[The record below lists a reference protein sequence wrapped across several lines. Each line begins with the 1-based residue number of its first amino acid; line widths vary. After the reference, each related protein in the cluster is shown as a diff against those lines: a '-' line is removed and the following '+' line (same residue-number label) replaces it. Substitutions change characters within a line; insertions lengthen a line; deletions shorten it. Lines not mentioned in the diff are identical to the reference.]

1 MNNLLVKASNIKSI
15 TPLDMH
21 GRQRLSDIG
30 IDSSVVP
37 HTVKSIH
44 LLLLNKVYN
53 GIGTEN
59 ENGGLEFF
67 SSTLLMDLSSLK
79 ETCNTVAAAKEYK
92 ELERSIKVLRRP
104 ERKTAKK
111 KLTQHEDSSQ
121 CSHATLNKY
130 QTVTLNHPGINY
142 FPVQRKQKSDS
153 CCIFAGMID
162 YLSYLTILKDYPE
175 VNLPTGADC
184 IVVNSVSN
192 FVNGLLDCENYNKIY
207 CMLPNTE
214 VGAIMACTIR
224 DRNKSKCRDS
234 SKVYADYIDLQQYL
248 SSLKQTSFVE
258 TL

>member
-1 MNNLLVKASNIKSI
+1 MNSLLVKASNIKSI

-21 GRQRLSDIG
+21 GRQKLSDIG

-44 LLLLNKVYN
+44 LLLLNKVYS

-59 ENGGLEFF
+59 TNGGLEFF

-79 ETCNTVAAAKEYK
+79 ETCNTAAAVKEHK

-104 ERKTAKK
+104 ERESAKK
-111 KLTQHEDSSQ
+111 KLTQQEKNSLE
-121 CSHATLNKY
+121 CSHVASTY

-142 FPVQRKQKSDS
+142 FPVQRKKKSDS

-248 SSLKQTSFVE
+248 KSLKQTSFVE